1 MRLRRPNLNTLK
13 QRLNKHAAH
22 HNVYSKAVYPYLTR
36 KTGANNPSMKKKRRK
51 ASDLLDE
58 FDLKMIMEALK
69 LDKKR
74 RVDYV
79 V

>member
-1 MRLRRPNLNTLK
+1 
-13 QRLNKHAAH
+13 
-22 HNVYSKAVYPYLTR
+22 
-36 KTGANNPSMKKKRRK
+36 MKMKRKRRK

-58 FDLKMIMEALK
+58 FDLKMIMEAIK

>member
-1 MRLRRPNLNTLK
+1 MT
-13 QRLNKHAAH
+13 
-22 HNVYSKAVYPYLTR
+22 
-36 KTGANNPSMKKKRRK
+36 SMKKKHRK

-58 FDLKMIMEALK
+58 FDLKMIREALK